1 MKEFFEKGLL
11 DPLELMARQVLAVL
25 PSLLAMSIIFFAG
38 LVVAWTAS
46 QALERLLRVVGL
58 DRLFDRLGVTGA
70 LLRGGVKTDPSR
82 LVGQAAY
89 WLVMI
94 FATVAALGA
103 LNLQPINDFAKS
115 FLAYVPHLVTGGL
128 ILVAGWL
135 LSNFVSQAVLIAAVN
150 AGLPPARLVA
160 TCSRWGIQLLAVAM
174 ALEQLGIAP
183 EHRGGGFWYHP
194 RRNRLGWSNRLWPGC
209 EGFSQGLSGARAL
222 RSLARGGTRRFTPS
236 VKSALFRELQ

>member
-82 LVGQAAY
+82 LLGQAAY

-94 FATVAALGA
+94 FATVAALPLRSSTA
-103 LNLQPINDFAKS
+103 S
-115 FLAYVPHLVTGGL
+115 
-128 ILVAGWL
+128 
-135 LSNFVSQAVLIAAVN
+135 VS
-150 AGLPPARLVA
+150 
-160 TCSRWGIQLLAVAM
+160 
-174 ALEQLGIAP
+174 
-183 EHRGGGFWYHP
+183 
-194 RRNRLGWSNRLWPGC
+194 GC
-209 EGFSQGLSGARAL
+209 E
-222 RSLARGGTRRFTPS
+222 
-236 VKSALFRELQ
+236 

>member
-115 FLAYVPHLVTGGL
+115 FLAYVPGL

-174 ALEQLGIAP
+174 ALEQLGIAQNIVVVGFGITL
-183 EHRGGGFWYHP
+183 GGLVMAGAIAFG
-194 RRNRLGWSNRLWPGC
+194 LGAKDLAKDYLER
-209 EGFSQGLSGARAL
+209 GLSIRTRDGAPDDL
-222 RSLARGGTRRFTPS
+222 RHL
-236 VKSALFRELQ
+236 

>member
-1 MKEFFEKGLL
+1 MKEFWEKGLL
-11 DPLELMARQVLAVL
+11 DPLELLARQILSVL
-25 PSLLAMSIIFFAG
+25 PSILAMSIIFAAG
-38 LVVAWTAS
+38 LLVAWTAS
-46 QALERLLRVVGL
+46 QTLERLLRVVGL
-58 DRLFDRLGVTGA
+58 DRLCDRLGITSA

-103 LNLQPINDFAKS
+103 LNLQPINDVAKS
-115 FLAYVPHLVTGGL
+115 FLAYVPHLVTAGL
-128 ILVAGWL
+128 ILIAGWL

-174 ALEQLGIAP
+174 ALEQLGIAQNIVVVGFGITL
-183 EHRGGGFWYHP
+183 GGIVLAGAIAFG
-194 RRNRLGWSNRLWPGC
+194 LGSKDLAKDYIER
-209 EGFSQGLSGARAL
+209 GLSIRSRERGTDDL
-222 RSLARGGTRRFTPS
+222 RHL
-236 VKSALFRELQ
+236 